1 MVKDKENVDVVILI
15 EQLLGGMV
23 YIYAAGVFMKLG
35 EKLDLKG
42 SNKLEK
48 KKIRGYEKIW

>member
-15 EQLLGGMV
+15 EQLLEGMV

-42 SNKLEK
+42 LNKLEK
-48 KKIRGYEKIW
+48 KIIRGYEKIW

>member
-1 MVKDKENVDVVILI
+1 MVKDKENVDVVIPI
-15 EQLLGGMV
+15 GELLEGMV

-42 SNKLEK
+42 LNKLK
-48 KKIRGYEKIW
+48 KKKKRGYEKIW